1 MKTVTLVVLGCCC
14 MDAFAAST
22 FVADKPGPSDAYRTI
37 GGGDVAD
44 EINSFIVM
52 SAAAIEH

>member
-1 MKTVTLVVLGCCC
+1 